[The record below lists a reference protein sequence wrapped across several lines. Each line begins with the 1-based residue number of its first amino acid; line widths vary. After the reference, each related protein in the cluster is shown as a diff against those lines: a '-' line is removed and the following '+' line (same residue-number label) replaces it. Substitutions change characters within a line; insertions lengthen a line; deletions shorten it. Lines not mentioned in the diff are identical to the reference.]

1 MLSQPTHLR
10 CEYFENPLCID
21 TAQPRLSWWVGDSR
35 RNARQSAYQIL
46 VASSEANLSQDK
58 GDIWDS
64 RKIQS
69 DQSVHVIYGGSA
81 LKSRQRCFWKVRT
94 WDAQGQT
101 SPWSQAAFWEMG
113 LLSRDQWK
121 AKW

>member
-21 TAQPRLSWWVGDSR
+21 TAQPRLSWWVVDSR

-46 VASSEANLSQDK
+46 VASSQANLSQDK

-64 RKIQS
+64 QKIQL

-81 LKSRQRCFWKVRT
+81 FKSRQKGFLKGRT
-94 WDAQGQT
+94 LET
-101 SPWSQAAFWEMG
+101 LTQA
-113 LLSRDQWK
+113 S
-121 AKW
+121 